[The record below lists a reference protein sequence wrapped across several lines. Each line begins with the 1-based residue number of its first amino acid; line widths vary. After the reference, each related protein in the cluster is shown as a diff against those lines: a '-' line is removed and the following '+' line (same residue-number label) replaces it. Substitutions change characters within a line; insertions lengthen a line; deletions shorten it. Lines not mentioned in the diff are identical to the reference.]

1 MSQQLTVT
9 EGLQDYLTSMSR
21 ECAILAELREE
32 TRGCPQSQMAV
43 APVTAGCLE
52 AIIKITGARK
62 ACEVGVYTGY
72 SSLATAMALPDDGR
86 LWCFD
91 IDPVWTGVARRY
103 WERAGV
109 DHKICLELGDA
120 AASMQ
125 RLIDAGHAGT
135 FDLVFIDA
143 DKGGYVRYWDL
154 AHRLL
159 RPRGVV
165 VVDNTLFQEVV
176 GPEWTDARLA
186 EKWADLDP
194 RTRTRW
200 IQATH
205 DIRLFNQSA
214 HHDLRFHVVTLPVG
228 DGVTLGV
235 KGEAVIADAA
245 ANEWRDEDSDVV
257 DPSAMYVQ
265 CERGAY

>member
-1 MSQQLTVT
+1 MSQQLTMT
-9 EGLQDYLTSMSR
+9 TGLHDYLASISG
-21 ECAILAELREE
+21 EPAILAALREE
-32 TRGCPQSQMAV
+32 TRACPQSQMAV
-43 APVTAGCLE
+43 APATAGCLQ
-52 AIIKITGARK
+52 ALVKITGARK

-91 IDPVWTGVARRY
+91 IDPVWTAVARRY

-109 DHKICLELGDA
+109 QHKICLEIGDA
-120 AASMQ
+120 AASMG
-125 RLIDAGHAGT
+125 RLVDAGHAGT

-154 AHRLL
+154 AHQLL

-176 GPEWTDARLA
+176 GPEWTDARLV
-186 EKWADLDP
+186 ERWAHLDA
-194 RTRTRW
+194 RTRSRW

-205 DIRLFNQSA
+205 EIRLFNHSA
-214 HHDLRFHVVTLPVG
+214 HHDSRFHVVTLPIG

-235 KGEAVIADAA
+235 KTEAVVDDDAQDA
-245 ANEWRDEDSDVV
+245 RDERHGDDRRVH
-257 DPSAMYVQ
+257 DPNAAYAR
-265 CERGAY
+265 CE